1 MEKVLGE
8 LSGKLMWNSACG
20 TARKLM
26 FEKVSGE
33 LGGKLK
39 LEKVPG
45 DVRGKLMLEK
55 SAW

>member
-8 LSGKLMWNSACG
+8 LSGKLMWKSACG
-20 TARKLM
+20 AARKLM

-39 LEKVPG
+39 LKKVPG
-45 DVRGKLMLEK
+45 DVRGNLMLEK